1 MPNNNAQL
9 GASSVIEMANGTTV
23 PLLITWGLLLRMSA
37 LDKDLYKRFS
47 KLVTTGIAKDVLS
60 AVTIVYC
67 GYLCAYVS
75 ENGGT
80 DGSLTEGEFAANL
93 PNDINVVTNAAM
105 ELIAPKAAK
114 AFKER
119 SKAEQDS

>member
-1 MPNNNAQL
+1 M
-9 GASSVIEMANGTTV
+9 
-23 PLLITWGLLLRMSA
+23 
-37 LDKDLYKRFS
+37 
-47 KLVTTGIAKDVLS
+47 
-60 AVTIVYC
+60 
-67 GYLCAYVS
+67 S

-80 DGSLTEGEFAANL
+80 DGSLTEDEFAANL